1 MWPIEPCEIVNIS
14 HQHMQDAFW
23 KYPALEKYGRLIA
36 EEVLKSQQQRIESF
50 LFDNAEQRY
59 IVFKA

>member
-1 MWPIEPCEIVNIS
+1 
-14 HQHMQDAFW
+14 MQDAFW